1 MRKFNLGRKPSPQP
15 EGEDPETLMEEEG
28 AAAEKPAGG
37 DGQRRRLL
45 LVLLAVLVVAAG
57 GYFAYDLFVARK
69 PPQPPARPIR
79 PIAKAPSPPALQ
91 PAGAPVPGKAPAS
104 SAPPGASAP
113 APAAK
118 APGAVPPPG
127 PAPSAPLQKAVPP
140 GPVASLP
147 SPSPAGAPAKADT
160 KVDVRPPAAKRAEP
174 SKAAPAVPPPLAPA
188 PGPPPAGPAPAAQ
201 PAAGSFS
208 LQVGAMATEANA
220 QKLKQRLEQMG
231 LSPVIRK
238 GSAHIR
244 RHVVTV
250 GDFPDRAGAEDLAK
264 RLTGHGIKGRVDTAT
279 SRFYVEA
286 GSFLNEDDAIDL
298 ARELQKLNYPPKI
311 QDRAQNTTL
320 YQVRIGSFATRA
332 DAQARGAELKSKGF
346 PYLVV
351 KN

>member
-1 MRKFNLGRKPSPQP
+1 
-15 EGEDPETLMEEEG
+15 
-28 AAAEKPAGG
+28 
-37 DGQRRRLL
+37 
-45 LVLLAVLVVAAG
+45 
-57 GYFAYDLFVARK
+57 
-69 PPQPPARPIR
+69 
-79 PIAKAPSPPALQ
+79 
-91 PAGAPVPGKAPAS
+91 
-104 SAPPGASAP
+104 
-113 APAAK
+113 
-118 APGAVPPPG
+118 
-127 PAPSAPLQKAVPP
+127 
-140 GPVASLP
+140 
-147 SPSPAGAPAKADT
+147 
-160 KVDVRPPAAKRAEP
+160 
-174 SKAAPAVPPPLAPA
+174 
-188 PGPPPAGPAPAAQ
+188 
-201 PAAGSFS
+201 
-208 LQVGAMATEANA
+208 
-220 QKLKQRLEQMG
+220 MG